1 MSNPVYTIGHSN
13 REWKDFLDLLRE
25 HDITAVCD
33 VRSHP
38 YSRFNPQFD
47 RETVRDSL
55 KAGGIAYIYL
65 GKELGGR
72 PEDGEVRY
80 ERVIR
85 SNDFRR
91 GIERLLKGRETHCLA
106 LMCAE
111 KDPLGDEKKPLEV
124 CHRIRLISRQL
135 DESGIQVRHILGK
148 NKCETEGQTLERWCE
163 KLDISPDLIH
173 STKKEMFHEAR
184 SAWEHEIARKTKP
197 KTARHAGIRNKPVYG
212 NAQ

>member
-13 REWKDFLDLLRE
+13 REWPELLELLRE
-25 HDITAVCD
+25 HKITAVCD

-38 YSRFNPQFD
+38 YSRYNPQFD

-55 KAGGIAYIYL
+55 EAEGIAYIYL

-72 PEDGEVRY
+72 PKDKDCYENGEVRY
-80 ERVIR
+80 ERVVL
-85 SNDFRR
+85 SDNFRR
-91 GIERLLKGRETHCLA
+91 GITRLLKGRETHRLA

-111 KDPLGDEKKPLEV
+111 KDPLDG

-135 DESGIQVRHILGK
+135 DEKGIPVRHILGK
-148 NKCETEGQTLERWCE
+148 NKCETEEKTLERLCE

-173 STKKEMFHEAR
+173 ATKKEMFREAR
-184 SAWEHEIARKTKP
+184 SVWEREIARKGKQ
-197 KTARHAGIRNKPVYG
+197 KNARHAGARNKPAVG